1 MEFIGRERE
10 LARIKKTLKAPE
22 QRNVLIYGRRRVGK
36 SELIKQALTDL
47 SDVATVYYE
56 CRQTSE
62 ADNLESLSVLVAEA
76 LSFPPLAF
84 TGIRELIEFLF
95 AQAKDKN
102 ITLVLDE
109 YPYLRDA
116 VKGLDS
122 ILQTSID
129 ARRED
134 SRLNIVLCG
143 SYVEI
148 MKSLIEHES
157 PLYGRIDLALEL
169 KPMDYFDAAK
179 FYPAFSPEDKVRL
192 YSVFGGIPFYNRL
205 IDQSQS
211 VRDNI
216 IELVTEPGARLESE
230 VPSYLNAEISK
241 MTNAN
246 EVFGALAQG
255 YSRWGDVLAQ
265 SHVSSGPAMADVLDK
280 LMSLEIVQKRAP
292 INDPTNKRKSGYFV
306 VDPLSLFYY
315 RYVFRNASARQ
326 LLDPEVFYD
335 RHVFQD
341 FEENYVPHMFEE
353 ICRQYLVRQNRTGKI
368 EPAFDA
374 IGKYWYDDPANKTS
388 GEFDVVTQ
396 DPEATHSTK
405 QSSANPPSR
414 KKWSTR
420 KSPKSRQR
428 DSSAIAMDS
437 SPVRAS
443 KLAKAIEPS
452 SSTCR
457 RCLNRTG
464 QVPPDSKHSLS
475 NRTIVRW
482 ISCWVE
488 SSVGWA
494 MLP

>member
-129 ARRED
+129 AHRDD

-335 RHVFQD
+335 RHVSQD

-353 ICRQYLVRQNRTGKI
+353 ICRQYLVRQNKTGKI

-396 DPEATHSTK
+396 DPEGYAFYEAK
-405 QSSANPPSR
+405 F
-414 KKWSTR
+414 R
-420 KSPKSRQR
+420 KSPITQKMVDEEIAQVEATGLKCHRYGFFSRSGFEAGES
-428 DSSAIAMDS
+428 D
-437 SPVRAS
+437 
-443 KLAKAIEPS
+443 
-452 SSTCR
+452 
-457 RCLNRTG
+457 RT
-464 QVPPDSKHSLS
+464 VFID
-475 NRTIVRW
+475 
-482 ISCWVE
+482 
-488 SSVGWA
+488 
-494 MLP
+494 LPQMFG

>member
-129 ARRED
+129 AHRED

-169 KPMDYFDAAK
+169 KPWITLTLRSSI
-179 FYPAFSPEDKVRL
+179 PRSRPRTRCGSIAFLAVSP
-192 YSVFGGIPFYNRL
+192 FTI
-205 IDQSQS
+205 
-211 VRDNI
+211 
-216 IELVTEPGARLESE
+216 A
-230 VPSYLNAEISK
+230 
-241 MTNAN
+241 
-246 EVFGALAQG
+246 
-255 YSRWGDVLAQ
+255 
-265 SHVSSGPAMADVLDK
+265 SS
-280 LMSLEIVQKRAP
+280 
-292 INDPTNKRKSGYFV
+292 INPKAY
-306 VDPLSLFYY
+306 
-315 RYVFRNASARQ
+315 
-326 LLDPEVFYD
+326 
-335 RHVFQD
+335 
-341 FEENYVPHMFEE
+341 
-353 ICRQYLVRQNRTGKI
+353 
-368 EPAFDA
+368 
-374 IGKYWYDDPANKTS
+374 
-388 GEFDVVTQ
+388 
-396 DPEATHSTK
+396 ATT
-405 QSSANPPSR
+405 
-414 KKWSTR
+414 
-420 KSPKSRQR
+420 
-428 DSSAIAMDS
+428 
-437 SPVRAS
+437 
-443 KLAKAIEPS
+443 S
-452 SSTCR
+452 SS
-457 RCLNRTG
+457 
-464 QVPPDSKHSLS
+464 
-475 NRTIVRW
+475 
-482 ISCWVE
+482 
-488 SSVGWA
+488 SSRNLA
-494 MLP
+494 PA

>member
-1 MEFIGRERE
+1 MDFIGRKRE
-10 LARIKKTLKAPE
+10 LAKVKKELDTPG
-22 QRNVLIYGRRRVGK
+22 QRNVLVYGRRRVGK
-36 SELIKQALTDL
+36 SELIKQALVGT
-47 SDVATVYYE
+47 SNAATIYYE

-62 ADNLESLSVLVAEA
+62 ADNLASLSALTAEA
-76 LSFPPLAF
+76 LGFPPLAF
-84 TGIRELIEFLF
+84 SSIRELVEFLF
-95 AQAKDKN
+95 SQAQDGN
-102 ITLVLDE
+102 VTLVLDE

-129 ARRED
+129 AHRET
-134 SRLNIVLCG
+134 SRLSIVLCG

-169 KPMDYFDAAK
+169 KPMDYQDAAK

-192 YSVFGGIPFYNRL
+192 YSVFGGIPYYNRL
-205 IDQSQS
+205 VDQSQS
-211 VRDNI
+211 VRENI
-216 IELVTEPGARLESE
+216 IELMTEPGARLENE
-230 VPSYLNAEISK
+230 VPTYLGAEISK

-280 LMSLEIVQKRAP
+280 LISLELVQKRAP
-292 INDPTNKRKSGYFV
+292 INDPANRRKSGYFV

-335 RHVFQD
+335 RHISQD

-353 ICRQYLVRQNRTGKI
+353 VCRQYLVRQNRAGNI
-368 EPAFDA
+368 EPPFDA
-374 IGKYWYDDPANKTS
+374 IGKYWYDNPANKTS

-396 DPEATHSTK
+396 DPEGYAFYEVKFRKTPITQRMVDEEIDQVKTTGLKCHRYGFFSRSGFETTK
-405 QSSANPPSR
+405 NENIVFI
-414 KKWSTR
+414 
-420 KSPKSRQR
+420 
-428 DSSAIAMDS
+428 D
-437 SPVRAS
+437 
-443 KLAKAIEPS
+443 LAQMF
-452 SSTCR
+452 
-457 RCLNRTG
+457 N
-464 QVPPDSKHSLS
+464 
-475 NRTIVRW
+475 
-482 ISCWVE
+482 
-488 SSVGWA
+488 
-494 MLP
+494 

>member
-1 MEFIGRERE
+1 MDFIGREHE
-10 LARIKKTLKAPE
+10 LARIEKTLKAPE
-22 QRNVLIYGRRRVGK
+22 QSNVLVYGRRRVGK
-36 SELIKQALTDL
+36 SELIKQALIDL
-47 SDVATVYYE
+47 SDTTTVYYE

-62 ADNLESLSVLVAEA
+62 ADNLESLSALAAEA
-76 LSFPPLAF
+76 LGFPPLAF

-95 AQAKDKN
+95 TQAKIKN

-116 VKGLDS
+116 AKGLDS

-129 ARRED
+129 AHRED
-134 SRLNIVLCG
+134 SRLSIVLCG

-157 PLYGRIDLALEL
+157 PLYGRIDLTLEL

-179 FYPAFSPEDKVRL
+179 FYPAFSPEDKIRL

-205 IDQSQS
+205 VDQSQS

-230 VPSYLNAEISK
+230 VPSYLGAEISK

-246 EVFGALAQG
+246 EAFGALAQG
-255 YSRWGDVLAQ
+255 YTRWGGDVLAQ

-280 LMSLEIVQKRAP
+280 LISLEIVQKRAP

-353 ICRQYLVRQNRTGKI
+353 ICRQYLVRQNRSGMV

-374 IGKYWYDDPANKTS
+374 IGKYWYDGPVNKTS

-396 DPEATHSTK
+396 DPDGYTFYEAK
-405 QSSANPPSR
+405 F
-414 KKWSTR
+414 R
-420 KSPKSRQR
+420 KSPITQKMIDEEIAQVEATELKCHRYGFFSRSGFETDR
-428 DSSAIAMDS
+428 DGKTVLID
-437 SPVRAS
+437 
-443 KLAKAIEPS
+443 
-452 SSTCR
+452 
-457 RCLNRTG
+457 
-464 QVPPDSKHSLS
+464 
-475 NRTIVRW
+475 
-482 ISCWVE
+482 
-488 SSVGWA
+488 
-494 MLP
+494 LPQMFE

>member
-1 MEFIGRERE
+1 M
-10 LARIKKTLKAPE
+10 KAPST
-22 QRNVLIYGRRRVGK
+22 G
-36 SELIKQALTDL
+36 ELISRL
-47 SDVATVYYE
+47 
-56 CRQTSE
+56 
-62 ADNLESLSVLVAEA
+62 SLS
-76 LSFPPLAF
+76 PW
-84 TGIRELIEFLF
+84 
-95 AQAKDKN
+95 
-102 ITLVLDE
+102 ITLT
-109 YPYLRDA
+109 LRS
-116 VKGLDS
+116 S
-122 ILQTSID
+122 IP
-129 ARRED
+129 R
-134 SRLNIVLCG
+134 SRPRTRCG
-143 SYVEI
+143 SI
-148 MKSLIEHES
+148 
-157 PLYGRIDLALEL
+157 
-169 KPMDYFDAAK
+169 
-179 FYPAFSPEDKVRL
+179 AF
-192 YSVFGGIPFYNRL
+192 FGGIPFYNRL

-230 VPSYLNAEISK
+230 VPSYLNGEISK

-396 DPEATHSTK
+396 DPEGYAFYEAK
-405 QSSANPPSR
+405 F
-414 KKWSTR
+414 R
-420 KSPKSRQR
+420 KSPITQKMVDEEIAQVEATGLKCHRYGFFSRSGFEAGES
-428 DSSAIAMDS
+428 D
-437 SPVRAS
+437 
-443 KLAKAIEPS
+443 
-452 SSTCR
+452 
-457 RCLNRTG
+457 RT
-464 QVPPDSKHSLS
+464 VFID
-475 NRTIVRW
+475 
-482 ISCWVE
+482 
-488 SSVGWA
+488 
-494 MLP
+494 LPQMFG